1 MIGSM
6 NNLQQKD
13 VFQESQ
19 RSKQSV
25 SKKSRSKRVTLQ
37 QVADAAGVS
46 RSAASFVMTGRT
58 DQRISEATIKKVRK
72 AAADL
77 SYRPNLTA
85 KTLRTGKSGTV
96 GLVSDFIG
104 TTSHANSMVMG
115 ALDVLRDKGKLLFT
129 VDTQGD
135 ADVESKSI
143 KALLDRQVDGVIY
156 AAMFTREAKVPAVLR
171 TVPTVLLNCL
181 DETDDGRA
189 DSAFSSVVPDEYQ
202 AGCDASRLLLEAGH
216 TDRIV
221 FAGCFPEGVAGG
233 FRWGSWGSWALPQ
246 RLQGI
251 NDTLRLAGYEL
262 FAHFEAT
269 EWEID
274 SGRTIAHQVLA
285 SCSRRDELPTAIIC
299 VNDAVAFGM
308 MQVLLSEGVRI
319 PEDVSLISFDGSDW
333 AAAMLPPIT
342 TLRLPQL
349 EMGSAAARMLL
360 EQKEPAQRVRISM
373 PLVQGATVSSPRK

>member
-221 FAGCFPEGVAGG
+221 FVGLLSRRRCWWCSMGVLGFMGVAPA
-233 FRWGSWGSWALPQ
+233 S
-246 RLQGI
+246 
-251 NDTLRLAGYEL
+251 AGY
-262 FAHFEAT
+262 
-269 EWEID
+269 
-274 SGRTIAHQVLA
+274 
-285 SCSRRDELPTAIIC
+285 
-299 VNDAVAFGM
+299 
-308 MQVLLSEGVRI
+308 
-319 PEDVSLISFDGSDW
+319 
-333 AAAMLPPIT
+333 
-342 TLRLPQL
+342 
-349 EMGSAAARMLL
+349 
-360 EQKEPAQRVRISM
+360 
-373 PLVQGATVSSPRK
+373 